1 MLILI
6 IFQIVFCILLTNTN
20 RAFGNLNGLDQGGL
34 QIMSVILAFLNGVCR
49 FGWGLLIDKF
59 RFRVLMGIILFIQLA
74 ISISVYFSAQ
84 NLYAYIILNCL
95 IGLCTAGVFT
105 ILPPTFNR
113 IFGVKLGAKIY
124 SYGGIFIGL
133 ASLLGPILT
142 RFLIKDSTSYL
153 IVYLISG
160 GLILIAIILL
170 FILNEDVFEYEPVT
184 KHKLS
189 VNKDNQIKETELCLT
204 QNNKETHM
212 ENKNINPLQI
222 NIETQNEKA
231 NGKAE

>member
-1 MLILI
+1 MLTLI
-6 IFQIVFCILLTNTN
+6 IFHIVFCILLTNTN

-59 RFRVLMGIILFIQLA
+59 RFRVLMGVILFIQLA
-74 ISISVYFSAQ
+74 ISISVYFSAK

-124 SYGGIFIGL
+124 SYGGIFIGF

-170 FILNEDVFEYEPVT
+170 FILNEDVLVYEPVT
-184 KHKLS
+184 KHKLP
-189 VNKDNQIKETELCLT
+189 VNEDNQIKETELCLT

-212 ENKNINPLQI
+212 ENKNINPLPI
-222 NIETQNEKA
+222 NIETQNGKT
-231 NGKAE
+231 NGKEE